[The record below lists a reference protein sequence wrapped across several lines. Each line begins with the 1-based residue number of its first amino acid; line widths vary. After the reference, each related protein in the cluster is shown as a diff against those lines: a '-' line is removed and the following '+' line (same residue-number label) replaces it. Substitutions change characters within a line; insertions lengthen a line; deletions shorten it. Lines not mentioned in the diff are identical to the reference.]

1 MPDKALATVSR
12 FFKVLADESRL
23 RIVGILAGSERSVE
37 DLAAQLDLR
46 GPTVSHHLARL
57 RELGLVTMRA
67 EGNVHVYRLDTDA
80 LRALSRDVFSLERM
94 AALADDVEAEAW
106 QRKVLRDFF
115 EGERLKEIPAS
126 RKKRDVVLR
135 WLVGRF
141 TTGVQY
147 REVEVNEMLKPYHPD
162 TATLRRELVGAGL
175 LQREQ
180 SVYWRPPLD
189 QSSLASE
196 AEPQFPSVPPPPDAA
211 RSRSRTKLEDG
222 A

>member
-1 MPDKALATVSR
+1 MPETVLR
-12 FFKVLADESRL
+12 FFKALADESRL

-67 EGNVHVYRLDTDA
+67 EGNVHVYRLDADA

-126 RKKRDVVLR
+126 RKKRAVVLR
-135 WLVGRF
+135 WLVRRF
-141 TTGVQY
+141 TPGLPY
-147 REVEVNEMLKPYHPD
+147 REVEVNELLKPAHPD
-162 TATLRRELVGAGL
+162 TATL
-175 LQREQ
+175 
-180 SVYWRPPLD
+180 
-189 QSSLASE
+189 
-196 AEPQFPSVPPPPDAA
+196 
-211 RSRSRTKLEDG
+211 
-222 A
+222 